1 MNILKSCLPNEFE
14 YGGNKIPIKFNKYNP
29 TLESMVFI
37 GVGLHDNNNIEKL
50 LPVKKVILVSVLK
63 KSNLLITFNVFIKL
77 KKHEDYSGFMKNDI
91 ALITLMDDLVFSETI
106 QPACLPSKDFTF
118 PDIGS
123 RGYIAGWGLT
133 KNRDFLSAPD
143 FLQNVGVN
151 IYESTRC
158 DLRFGNF
165 SLEVTTE

>member
-1 MNILKSCLPNEFE
+1 M
-14 YGGNKIPIKFNKYNP
+14 
-29 TLESMVFI
+29 
-37 GVGLHDNNNIEKL
+37 
-50 LPVKKVILVSVLK
+50 
-63 KSNLLITFNVFIKL
+63 
-77 KKHEDYSGFMKNDI
+77 KKHEEWSTRLFKNDI
-91 ALITLMDDLVFSETI
+91 ALITLMDDLVFSEKI
-106 QPACLPSKDFTF
+106 QPACLPSKDSTF
-118 PDIGS
+118 PDKGS

-165 SLEVTTE
+165 SLEVTTESQICLGGIIFKLLISKFFV